1 MAAKSEEM
9 KKNKTSKYI
18 IIVGCG
24 GLGSSIAGQLSA
36 AGNNVVVVD
45 RDREAFKKLPP
56 EFSGFTIMTEVIG
69 KSALVD
75 SKIEQAHI
83 LIASTDDDNTNIMIA
98 QIAKMIYH
106 VPKVI
111 ARVFEPSRMRVY
123 EDLGIETI
131 SPTVLAASVVS
142 DSILNEG
149 DVES

>member
-1 MAAKSEEM
+1 
-9 KKNKTSKYI
+9 
-18 IIVGCG
+18 
-24 GLGSSIAGQLSA
+24 
-36 AGNNVVVVD
+36 
-45 RDREAFKKLPP
+45 
-56 EFSGFTIMTEVIG
+56 
-69 KSALVD
+69 
-75 SKIEQAHI
+75 
-83 LIASTDDDNTNIMIA
+83 MIA

-123 EDLGIETI
+123 EDLDIETI